1 MEAKYHWLQE
11 YNKAN
16 VLTTEKT
23 RGMVN
28 PADLMT
34 KHLNGAT
41 MRDMCGLLDLK
52 FEAGRAATAPKL
64 DVDSG
69 YVTRCAKLRL

>member
-41 MRDMCGLLDLK
+41 MRDMCGLRLARLVRDGPG
-52 FEAGRAATAPKL
+52 A
-64 DVDSG
+64 DSAEVG
-69 YVTRCAKLRL
+69 SRQRLRSAL